1 MRDENEPDE
10 TGGPAVQETRASD
23 EKAPPETPE
32 SVTLAAGDTEDEIG
46 EGETNEQEAP
56 DESAPLSAEPEE
68 PEPDLEPEPED
79 EDMRE
84 TEDKEPEAEDERV
97 KPVIIPRRS
106 DPGGAMRARMVP
118 VREDDPKKERRRRGG
133 GRFFQAVAWLFASA
147 AIVLIVAI
155 AALAVFLI
163 QLSDELPSSR
173 AMQNY
178 EPPITT
184 RIYSGDGSLLAEFA
198 RERRLFVPI
207 SDIPP
212 QIVQAF
218 LAAEDK
224 NFYQHSGIDLRGIA
238 RAALANIDNFR
249 NNRRLEGASTITQQV
264 ARNFLLTSEV
274 SFDRKIKEALIALRI
289 ERTFS
294 KEYILELYL
303 NQIYLGWRSYGIA
316 SAALNYFDKSL
327 EELTLAEM
335 AYLAAL
341 PKAPNNYHPTNKK
354 EAAVT
359 RRNWVLDRMEVNGFI
374 SAEQVREAKL
384 EDLVTHERPVG
395 AQFVEAEYYAEE
407 VRRQLYEMYDEK
419 GLYEGGLS
427 VRTTLDTRMQKW
439 ARDSLRFGLVEYDQ
453 RHGWRG
459 AYGHIDDVSPE
470 NWLDALNA
478 VDAPGDLDEWRL
490 AVVLSA
496 SASEAKLGFK
506 DASEGRL
513 PLSNMTWAR
522 PWIKGEQVGAVPS
535 SVRSVLKKGDVV
547 FVEEVSSAPVEAE
560 GIASISEGYA
570 LRQIP
575 EVNGAIVVMDPH
587 TGRVFSMVGG
597 FSFEGSEFN
606 RATQAYRQPG
616 SSFKPIVYSAA
627 LDHGFTPSSIILDGP
642 LVVDQ
647 GPGLPLWKPK
657 NYSDKFYGESTLR
670 TGIEQSRNLM
680 TARLALDMGMAP
692 IADYARRFGVV
703 ENLEQQPAMALGAA
717 ETTLYKMLA
726 AYSIFVNGGKKVTPT
741 LIDRI
746 QDRYGKTIL
755 IHDQRVCKDC
765 LVDEWNNQ
773 PEPQLADVREEVL
786 DPRTA
791 YQIVSIMEGAVLRGT
806 GRRMRTIGKPLAGK
820 TGTTNDSRDAWFI
833 SSTPDLIA
841 GAYVGFD
848 QPRSL
853 GPRETGGRVALPIV
867 KKFFESALKDVPGI
881 PFRIPNGIRLVRVNA
896 KTGLL
901 AARGD
906 RNVIL
911 EAFKPGT
918 EPTSS
923 QASTR
928 ITIGADGLPVQLPQS
943 SNDLSSGTG
952 GLY

>member
-1 MRDENEPDE
+1 MEAGEDGSDAGEEDPVEKNEPDE
-10 TGGPAVQETRASD
+10 EDSAAPEEEQ
-23 EKAPPETPE
+23 PPEENSPL
-32 SVTLAAGDTEDEIG
+32 SADGDA
-46 EGETNEQEAP
+46 EAP
-56 DESAPLSAEPEE
+56 DPE
-68 PEPDLEPEPED
+68 
-79 EDMRE
+79 
-84 TEDKEPEAEDERV
+84 TEPEAEIAPEAETGPEAESDDMRDSEDDDSSGRAERAP
-97 KPVIIPRRS
+97 PVIIPTRS
-106 DPGGAMRARMVP
+106 GPDKPVRARMIP
-118 VREDDPKKERRRRGG
+118 VHDDEPSHRRRKKG
-133 GRFFQAVAWLFASA
+133 GRFLQAIAWLFASA
-147 AIVLIVAI
+147 AIVCVVAI
-155 AALAVFLI
+155 SAVAAFLI
-163 QLSDELPSSR
+163 NLSKDLPSS
-173 AMQNY
+173 AEMQNY

-184 RIYSGDGSLLAEFA
+184 RIYAGDGSLLTEFA

-207 SDIPP
+207 DDIPP
-212 QIVQAF
+212 RVVQAF

-224 NFYQHSGIDLRGIA
+224 NFYQHNGIDLRGIA
-238 RAALANIDNFR
+238 RAALANINNLR
-249 NNRRLEGASTITQQV
+249 NHRRLEGASTITQQV
-264 ARNFLLTSEV
+264 ARNFLLTNEQSL
-274 SFDRKIKEALIALRI
+274 SRKINEALIALRI

-294 KEYILELYL
+294 KRYILELYL
-303 NQIYLGWRSYGIA
+303 NQIYLGWRSYGVA

-327 EELTLAEM
+327 EELSLSEM

-341 PKAPNNYHPTNKK
+341 PKAPNNYNPVKHKK
-354 EAAVT
+354 AAIA
-359 RRNWVLDRMEVNGFI
+359 RRNWVLDRMAANGFI
-374 SAEQVREAKL
+374 SDIEADEAKS
-384 EDLVTHERPVG
+384 EDLTTFDRPVG
-395 AQFVEAEYYAEE
+395 ARFADAEYFAEE

-419 GLYEGGLS
+419 GLYDGGLS

-439 ARDSLRFGLVEYDQ
+439 ARDSLRFGLVQYDQ

-459 AYGHIDDVSPE
+459 AYAHIDDVSPDV
-470 NWLDALNA
+470 WPAALNA
-478 VDAPGDLDEWRL
+478 VKAPDDLEPWRL

-496 SASEAKLGFK
+496 SSSQANLGFK
-506 DASEGRL
+506 DASEGKL
-513 PLSNMTWAR
+513 PLGNMVWAR
-522 PWIKGEQVGAVPS
+522 PWLKGEHVGAVPS
-535 SVRSVLKKGDVV
+535 SVRSVLKKGDVI
-547 FVEEVSSAPVEAE
+547 FVEKVSSAPVAAK
-560 GIASISEGYA
+560 GIAKVSKGYA

-575 EVNGAIVVMDPH
+575 AVNGAIVVMDPH

-616 SSFKPIVYSAA
+616 SAFKPIVYSAA

-692 IADYARRFGVV
+692 IVEYARKFGVV
-703 ENLEQQPAMALGAA
+703 DHLAPQPAMALGAA
-717 ETTLYKMLA
+717 ETTLYRMVA
-726 AYSIFVNGGKKVTPT
+726 AYSIFVNGGKKVVPT

-746 QDRYGKTIL
+746 QDRYGKTIFR
-755 IHDQRVCKDC
+755 HDQRVCKGC
-765 LVDEWNNQ
+765 LVDEWLDQ
-773 PEPQLADVREEVL
+773 PEPQLADLREQVL

-833 SSTPDLIA
+833 SFTPDLIA

-867 KKFFESALKDVPGI
+867 KKFFESALAGMPGI

-901 AARGD
+901 ANRGD
-906 RNVIL
+906 TNVIL

-918 EPTSS
+918 EPTTS
-923 QASTR
+923 QAATR
-928 ITIGADGLPVQLPQS
+928 ITIGADGLPVQLEQS
-943 SNDLSSGTG
+943 GNDLSSGTG